1 VHPIPYIKIFRSQRR
16 NWQCKPL
23 GMTHEES
30 FSVRQLSPMQS
41 ISEKSHPDRSFWGR
55 TRDLKRTRKIAD
67 DRRVHTRFILKV
79 EKKS

>member
-1 VHPIPYIKIFRSQRR
+1 
-16 NWQCKPL
+16 
-23 GMTHEES
+23 
-30 FSVRQLSPMQS
+30 MQS